1 MNTLLSPISGII
13 TVIHLVIIFLA
24 EIVIAARIF
33 FREKVMGQIG
43 VSFNSTGAHSTP
55 TRAAPAWAKKIL
67 STAIIFSMLTVIT
80 WSSAVTVIKAMNSSP
95 LPLPLSLTQ

>member
-24 EIVIAARIF
+24 EIVIAVRIF
-33 FREKVMGQIG
+33 LRRKVMGQIG
-43 VSFNSTGAHSTP
+43 ANFNSAGAHSTAP
-55 TRAAPAWAKKIL
+55 WVAPAWVKQTF
-67 STAIIFSMLTVIT
+67 SVAIIFSMLTVII

-95 LPLPLSLTQ
+95 SFISITQ